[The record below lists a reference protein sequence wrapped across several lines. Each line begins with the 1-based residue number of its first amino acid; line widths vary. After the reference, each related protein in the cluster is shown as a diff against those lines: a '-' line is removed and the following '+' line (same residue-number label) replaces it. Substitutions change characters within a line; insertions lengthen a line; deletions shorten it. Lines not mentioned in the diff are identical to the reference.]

1 MSWLQK
7 AIESDLNNLRERVAR
22 EAAEQKAEEE
32 RLREERRRR
41 VEAAREAR
49 RKEEEES
56 AESTTPSELPG
67 ETHASGT
74 EGDAGPSAATVTEGE
89 KDGSAT
95 SSHATTDDA
104 SNGDAG
110 KGDSTFE
117 DDPQPSNSFDVKDA
131 IQLMQ
136 SPSGSKDR
144 GKTADIDAA
153 TADGGKKEEAEDTS
167 DHEDSSSASSPNTT
181 IPNYLPSPVKA

>member
-7 AIESDLNNLRERVAR
+7 AIESDLNNIRERVAR

-49 RKEEEES
+49 MKEEEES
-56 AESTTPSELPG
+56 AESTTPAELPG

-74 EGDAGPSAATVTEGE
+74 ESDAGPSATTVTEGG

-117 DDPQPSNSFDVKDA
+117 DDPQPSNCFDVKDA

-136 SPSGSKDR
+136 SPSGR
-144 GKTADIDAA
+144 GHGKTADIDAS
-153 TADGGKKEEAEDTS
+153 TADGGEKEDTS
-167 DHEDSSSASSPNTT
+167 DHEDSSSASPNTT